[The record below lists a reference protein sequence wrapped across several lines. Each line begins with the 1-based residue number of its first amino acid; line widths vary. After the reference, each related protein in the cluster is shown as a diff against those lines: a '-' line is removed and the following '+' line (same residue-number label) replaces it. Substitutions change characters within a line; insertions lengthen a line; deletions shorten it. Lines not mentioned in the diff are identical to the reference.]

1 MYWRTILL
9 TALKEKYS
17 EYEEFVKVFRRYYYL
32 NWIAGNTLSKI
43 KQTSFNLIKS
53 IKEKKTLQN
62 ITEELNNSLVSDN
75 TIRKAIENLRGD
87 IYNEKWCKPLLFLI
101 EYNQTDDSN
110 ISFLDI
116 ANRNIQVEH
125 ILPQKYY
132 NNEDWKTI
140 FEKNDETNSW
150 LNSGRNL
157 TLLSG
162 KKNVEAG
169 NKDFKTKIE
178 SYTGKGFYSN
188 NQEGITAFRITQ
200 QIVDNYNK
208 GLFGKKWNK
217 EALKDRWNWF
227 CAQVETIL
235 EIDLTEIKE

>member
-1 MYWRTILL
+1 M
-9 TALKEKYS
+9 
-17 EYEEFVKVFRRYYYL
+17 
-32 NWIAGNTLSKI
+32 
-43 KQTSFNLIKS
+43 
-53 IKEKKTLQN
+53 
-62 ITEELNNSLVSDN
+62 
-75 TIRKAIENLRGD
+75 
-87 IYNEKWCKPLLFLI
+87 
-101 EYNQTDDSN
+101 
-110 ISFLDI
+110 DI

-227 CAQVETIL
+227 CTQVETIL

>member
-1 MYWRTILL
+1 M
-9 TALKEKYS
+9 
-17 EYEEFVKVFRRYYYL
+17 
-32 NWIAGNTLSKI
+32 
-43 KQTSFNLIKS
+43 
-53 IKEKKTLQN
+53 
-62 ITEELNNSLVSDN
+62 
-75 TIRKAIENLRGD
+75 
-87 IYNEKWCKPLLFLI
+87 
-101 EYNQTDDSN
+101 
-110 ISFLDI
+110 DI
-116 ANRNIQVEH
+116 ANRNVQVEH

-169 NKDFKTKIE
+169 NRDFETKIK

-188 NQEGITAFRITQ
+188 NQEGITAFRMTQ

-208 GLFGKKWNK
+208 GLFSKQWNK

-227 CAQVETIL
+227 CTQVETIL